1 MLAAGSPSSI
11 AGVRAK
17 NAAGALSRK
26 RTSNVCVP
34 GTIGSGSL
42 PDSGRRFST
51 SPLRLTPST
60 SLSAGNVMTCSPP
73 WLARTVKVSV
83 ELAARCPI
91 ACVRRTAS
99 IARVEPGTGCGRVTR
114 SVSVSPGSG

>member
-1 MLAAGSPSSI
+1 MFAAGKPRSI

-17 NAAGALSRK
+17 NAAGALSRR
-26 RTSNVCVP
+26 RTSNVCLP

-42 PDSGRRFST
+42 PDSGRRFKA

-60 SLSAGNVMTCSPP
+60 SLSAGSVMTCSPP
-73 WLARTVKVSV
+73 WLARTVNTSV
-83 ELAARCPI
+83 EFAARWPI
-91 ACVRRTAS
+91 ECVSCTES
-99 IARVEPGTGCGRVTR
+99 IARVAPGTGCGRVTR